1 MRLEK
6 TVLYESDKAAPEFS
20 RQLNERKRHSAS
32 KNDIEYNIDE
42 STHGSA
48 SNWERSRLL
57 TTLGE
62 FWKRAVALLANEVLT
77 YTNRNMNKFNRS
89 CHNNEWPVEHGC
101 FRTSLIVC
109 GLAFLCSG
117 LIFSLPV
124 PVKKPAKL
132 ATLEEDQERFEHSLH
147 QLQYRRER

>member
-101 FRTSLIVC
+101 FGDVTNRLRLGISLQRPDF
-109 GLAFLCSG
+109 LASSSSKEACQAGHARRGSG
-117 LIFSLPV
+117 TV
-124 PVKKPAKL
+124 
-132 ATLEEDQERFEHSLH
+132 
-147 QLQYRRER
+147 